1 MARAALGMEAV
12 PALGLSP
19 VEAAIARAITC
30 AGRADCRECDA
41 EAATIE
47 RALVEA
53 PPGNPGWLLPVE
65 PMLNISGRPE
75 PWLGVLA
82 RLRSRSA

>member
-1 MARAALGMEAV
+1 MARVALGEAARAAGV
-12 PALGLSP
+12 SP
-19 VEAAIARAITC
+19 VDTAIARAIACTGQGDRR
-30 AGRADCRECDA
+30 GRDA

-53 PPGNPGWLLPVE
+53 PPGNAGWPQPVA
-65 PMLNISGRPE
+65 PMLNISARPE

-82 RLRSRSA
+82 RLRSRAA